1 MVAKLTGTLSE
12 MLHREGNI
20 WEPLNTHHFPGMKYV
35 DPDLITH
42 IIKSAQQF
50 CGRARQSRVAHRQ
63 PQVKLMLRRNVIC
76 FIHLSELLSL
86 GCAYK
91 LFFIRESDSQN
102 LISLRQM
109 YLVIAAFVTKGPF
122 LQLFTCGYFI
132 KCINMLRFC
141 KQKLCTDTCCA
152 VHYRQNICVT
162 VKSS

>member
-76 FIHLSELLSL
+76 FIHLSDESL
-86 GCAYK
+86 CCAYK
-91 LFFIRESDSQN
+91 LFFIRESYSQN

-162 VKSS
+162 AKSS